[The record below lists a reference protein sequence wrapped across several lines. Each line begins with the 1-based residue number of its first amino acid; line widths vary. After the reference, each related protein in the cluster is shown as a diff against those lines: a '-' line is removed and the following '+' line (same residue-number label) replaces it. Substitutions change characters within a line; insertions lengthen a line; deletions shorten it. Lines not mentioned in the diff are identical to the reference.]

1 MCGIAGIFEL
11 DAGRAADG
19 ATAREMAATL
29 AHRGP
34 DGAGFYAHGNVA
46 FGFRRLA
53 LNDLTAAADQ
63 PFSNEDGSVVTMC
76 NGEIYNYRELRARL
90 EQRGH
95 RLSTTCDSEVLPHLY
110 EEYGDALVDHLDGQ
124 FAFVVYD
131 REKNQLL
138 LGRDHFGVHPLFY
151 ATDGRTFL
159 FASEIKAILRHP
171 QIKREV
177 NLTGLDQILCFP
189 GLVSPTTMFRGIHSL
204 PSGRRLKVSEHGVEE
219 TEYWDLDYPQAH
231 ELASADGEESYINGV
246 AERLARAT
254 RVRATA
260 DADVGIYISGGL
272 DSAIVAG
279 VCAQDSDAPV
289 RRSFSIMFPNDEM
302 DEARHQRRVVKHA
315 RTSHHEVAFKASNV
329 MERLAEAIYHAE
341 CPLKETYNTACLAL
355 AEAARRGGVK
365 AVLTG
370 QGADELFAG
379 YVGYKFDKFKG
390 SNGGDD
396 IDPEERRIR
405 ESLWGDARIPYEGNY
420 AELARLKRELYAPGL
435 LEKLNGGDAFNA
447 LPINRARLDGRHP
460 AHQRSYLDFKL
471 RLADHLLSD
480 HGDRMAMAHSV
491 EMRHPFLDRALVDF
505 ARYIP
510 PDLNLKNFEEKY
522 ILRRAARQFVPPQI
536 ATREKFGWFAP
547 GTPSLL
553 QAGANERLAE
563 LLSAERIRR
572 QGYFNVETVE
582 RLKRQYA
589 EPGFRLNHP
598 YENDL
603 LAIILTFNVFLE
615 VFEMPSLA

>member
-11 DAGRAADG
+11 DAERAAEHQVVEAMTG
-19 ATAREMAATL
+19 AL

-34 DGAGFYAHGNVA
+34 DGAGFYRQGNVA

-53 LNDLTAAADQ
+53 LNDPARGDQ
-63 PFSNEDGSVVTMC
+63 PFANEDGSVVTMC
-76 NGEIYNYRELRARL
+76 NGEIYNHGELRERL
-90 EQRGH
+90 ATRGH
-95 RLSTTCDSEVLPHLY
+95 QFNTTCDSEVLPHLY
-110 EEYGDALVDHLDGQ
+110 EEYGASLVDHLDGQ
-124 FAFVVYD
+124 FAFAVYD
-131 REKNQLL
+131 QNKNRLL
-138 LGRDHFGVHPLFY
+138 LGRDHFGIHPLFY
-151 ATDGRTFL
+151 TTVGRTFL

-171 QIKREV
+171 RVRREV

-189 GLVSPTTMFRGIHSL
+189 GLVSPTTMFRDIHSL
-204 PSGRRLKVSEHGVEE
+204 PSGRRLLVSARGVEE
-219 TEYWDLDYPQAH
+219 SEYWDLDYPLQGETAGATADEAH
-231 ELASADGEESYINGV
+231 YIDGV
-246 AERLARAT
+246 TERLARAT
-254 RVRATA
+254 RRRAEA

-279 VCAQDSDAPV
+279 VCALEDRGAP

-302 DEARHQRRVVKHA
+302 DEARHQRRVVRHA
-315 RTSHHEVAFKASNV
+315 RTAHEEVSFKAADV
-329 MERLAEAIYHAE
+329 LARLSEAIYHAE

-390 SNGGDD
+390 GAADD
-396 IDPEERRIR
+396 LDPVERRIR
-405 ESLWGDARIPYEGNY
+405 ERLWGDARIPYEGNY
-420 AELARLKRELYAPGL
+420 AELARLKRELYSHAL
-435 LEKLNGGDAFNA
+435 LDRLDASGDAFDS
-447 LPINRARLDGRHP
+447 LTLNRARLAGRHA

-480 HGDRMAMAHSV
+480 HGDRMAMAHAI

-505 ARYIP
+505 ARHIP

-522 ILRRAARQFVPPQI
+522 ILRRAAAAFVPRQI

-547 GTPSLL
+547 GTPALL
-553 QAGANERLAE
+553 QAGDARIAD

-572 QGYFNVETVE
+572 QGYFNAETVE
-582 RLKRQYA
+582 RLKQRYA
-589 EPGFRLNHP
+589 APGFRLNHP
-598 YENDL
+598 YETDL
-603 LAIILTFNVFLE
+603 LAIVLTFNVFLE
-615 VFEMPSLA
+615 VFEIPSLN

>member
-11 DAGRAADG
+11 DAERAAD
-19 ATAREMAATL
+19 AACVRTMTGTL

-34 DGAGFYAHGNVA
+34 DGSGFYAGRNVA
-46 FGFRRLA
+46 LGFRRLA
-53 LNDLTAAADQ
+53 LNDPAGGAQ
-63 PFSNEDGSVVTMC
+63 PFTSEDGSIVTMC
-76 NGEIYNYRELRARL
+76 NGEIYNYCELKERL
-90 EQRGH
+90 RQRGH
-95 RLSTTCDSEVLPHLY
+95 CLKTTCDSEVLPHLY
-110 EEYGDALVDHLDGQ
+110 EEYGESLVDHLDGQ
-124 FAFVVYD
+124 FAFAVYD
-131 REKNQLL
+131 QNKNRLL
-138 LGRDHFGVHPLFY
+138 LGRDHFGIHPLFY
-151 ATDGRTFL
+151 TTVGETFL
-159 FASEIKAILRHP
+159 FASEIKAILSHP
-171 QIKREV
+171 RVRREV

-204 PSGRRLKVSEHGVEE
+204 PSGHCLHVSERGVTE
-219 TEYWDLDYPQAH
+219 TEFWDLDYPLLTD
-231 ELASADGEESYINGV
+231 LAAGACDEEHYVQGV

-254 RVRATA
+254 RARAVA
-260 DADVGIYISGGL
+260 DADVGIYVSGGL

-279 VCAQDSDAPV
+279 VCAKDATSAP
-289 RRSFSIMFPNDEM
+289 RQSFSIMFPHDEM
-302 DEARHQRRVVKHA
+302 DEARHQRRVVKYA
-315 RTSHHEVAFKASNV
+315 RTAHHEVAFGTGDV
-329 MERLAEAIYHAE
+329 TGRLAEAIYHAE

-390 SNGGDD
+390 SDGGDD
-396 IDPEERRIR
+396 IDPEERRLR

-420 AELARLKRELYAPGL
+420 GELARLKHQLYSPAL
-435 LEKLNGGDAFNA
+435 CARLADFDAFAA
-447 LPINRARLDGRHP
+447 LPINRARLAGRHP

-480 HGDRMAMAHSV
+480 HGDRMAMAYGI
-491 EMRHPFLDRALVDF
+491 EMRHPFLDRTLVDF
-505 ARYIP
+505 ARHIP

-522 ILRRAARQFVPPQI
+522 ILRRAAAQFVPPQI

-553 QAGANERLAE
+553 QSGDARIAE
-563 LLSAERIRR
+563 LLSAERIGRE
-572 QGYFNVETVE
+572 GYFNVETVE
-582 RLKRQYA
+582 RLKRQYSA
-589 EPGFRLNHP
+589 PGFRLNHP
-598 YENDL
+598 FEADL

-615 VFEMPSLA
+615 VFEMPPLG

>member
-11 DAGRAADG
+11 KAERAAD
-19 ATAREMAATL
+19 AAIVRAMTETL

-34 DGAGFYAHGNVA
+34 DGGGFYAHRNVA

-53 LNDLTAAADQ
+53 LNDPARGDQ
-63 PFSNEDGSVVTMC
+63 PLANEDGSIVTMC
-76 NGEIYNYRELRARL
+76 NGEIYNYPELKERL
-90 EQRGH
+90 RQRGH
-95 RLSTTCDSEVLPHLY
+95 HLKTTCDSEVLPHLY
-110 EEYGDALVDHLDGQ
+110 EEYGEALVDHLDGQ

-131 REKNQLL
+131 RNKNQLL
-138 LGRDHFGVHPLFY
+138 LGRDHFGIHPLFY
-151 ATDGRTFL
+151 ATVGESFL
-159 FASEIKAILRHP
+159 FASEIKAILSHP
-171 QIKREV
+171 QMKREV

-189 GLVSPTTMFRGIHSL
+189 GLVSPTTMFRGVHSL
-204 PSGRRLKVSEHGVEE
+204 PSGHRLLVSERGV
-219 TEYWDLDYPQAH
+219 TESEFWDLDYP
-231 ELASADGEESYINGV
+231 LVADAGDAGDEEHYIQGV
-246 AERLARAT
+246 AERLAHAT
-254 RVRATA
+254 RVRAVA

-279 VCAQDSDAPV
+279 VCAQDAGAP
-289 RRSFSIMFPNDEM
+289 RQSFSIMFPNDEM

-315 RTSHHEVAFKASNV
+315 RTSHHEVAFQTGDV
-329 MERLAEAIYHAE
+329 MGRLAEAIYHAE

-355 AEAARRGGVK
+355 AESARRGGVK

-390 SNGGDD
+390 SDGDD
-396 IDPEERRIR
+396 IDPDERRLR
-405 ESLWGDARIPYEGNY
+405 QSLWGDARIPYEGNY
-420 AELARLKRELYAPGL
+420 AELARLKRQLYSPAL
-435 LEKLNGGDAFNA
+435 SARMEDFDAFNA
-447 LPINRARLDGRHP
+447 LPINRARLAGRHP

-480 HGDRMAMAHSV
+480 HGDRMAMAYGI

-505 ARYIP
+505 ARHIP

-522 ILRRAARQFVPPQI
+522 ILRRAAAKFVPPQI

-553 QAGANERLAE
+553 QSGDERIAQ
-563 LLSAERIRR
+563 LLSAERIGRD
-572 QGYFNVETVE
+572 GYFNVEMVE

-589 EPGFRLNHP
+589 VPGFRLNHP
-598 YENDL
+598 FEADL
-603 LAIILTFNVFLE
+603 LAIILTFNLFLE
-615 VFEMPSLA
+615 VFEMPPLGRDS